1 MDIANL
7 QAFVAIADTGS
18 FSVASE
24 KLYLTQPAISKR
36 LASLESEL
44 DTRLFDRIGRKV
56 MLTEAGRA
64 LLPRAQHILLELED
78 SRRVIS
84 NLSQDVAGKLTIG
97 TSHHIG
103 LHRLPP
109 VLRIFNTRYP
119 QVDLDLQ
126 FMDSEQACKAIKQ
139 GQLELGIVTLPLV
152 KDAELNTERIWA
164 DPLTVVVNEL
174 HPLANE
180 AAVSTRQLCEHPAI
194 LPTTGTYTREII
206 EHAMQPHTHDI
217 HVRMSTNYLETI
229 KMMVSVGLG
238 WSILPESMLSPEL
251 KAIKFKGKKLT
262 RQLGAVWHARRT
274 LSNAAHTMLDCLHQK

>member
-36 LASLESEL
+36 LASLETEL

-109 VLRIFNTRYP
+109 VLRTFNSSYP

-139 GQLELGIVTLPLV
+139 GQLELGIVTLPLG
-152 KDAELNTERIWA
+152 KDDELKTKLIWP
-164 DPLTVVVNEL
+164 DPLTVVVNES
-174 HPLANE
+174 HPLRNAKSVT
-180 AAVSTRQLCEHPAI
+180 AKQLCEHPAI

-206 EHAMQPHTHDI
+206 ELAMQPYTHEMHI
-217 HVRMSTNYLETI
+217 RMSTNYLETI

-238 WSILPESMLSPEL
+238 WSILPQSMLGSDL
-251 KAIKFKGKKLT
+251 KAVSFKGKKLA

-274 LSNAAHTMLDCLHQK
+274 LSNAAHAMLDCLQQK